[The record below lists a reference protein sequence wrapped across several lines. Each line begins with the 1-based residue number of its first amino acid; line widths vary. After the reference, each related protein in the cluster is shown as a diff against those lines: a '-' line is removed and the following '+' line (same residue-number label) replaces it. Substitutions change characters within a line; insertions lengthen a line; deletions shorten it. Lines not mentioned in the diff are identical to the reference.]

1 MQSFFRHL
9 DERTSGV
16 WFEGRGPGDS
26 MQDTKNN
33 DEIYFCAV
41 HLKKTIFATCPDQ
54 TVAVWVWCRH
64 GQQLQLVLRQQKGET
79 VGGNGSSKYNI
90 NFFNKKSS

>member
-41 HLKKTIFATCPDQ
+41 HFKKPFLPPVLIKLSPFGCGAGMANSSSSSFVNRRGKPLVEMGLAKRIF
-54 TVAVWVWCRH
+54 
-64 GQQLQLVLRQQKGET
+64 
-79 VGGNGSSKYNI
+79 
-90 NFFNKKSS
+90 F